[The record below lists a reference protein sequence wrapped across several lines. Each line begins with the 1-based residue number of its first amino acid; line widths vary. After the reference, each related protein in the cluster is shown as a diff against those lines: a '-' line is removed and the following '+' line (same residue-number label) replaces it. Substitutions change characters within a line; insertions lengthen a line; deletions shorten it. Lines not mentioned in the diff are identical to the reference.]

1 MARVSRTLR
10 HRRACS
16 FLGHPG
22 ASAGLTTPPRRACA
36 PTSALRLALPRLP
49 RFPPSSAGASRGCRG
64 LGSGGRRA
72 ALTRLS
78 PCRPPQPGPTPSGT
92 NVGSSGRSPSK
103 AVAARAAGSTVR
115 QRKNASCG
123 TRSAGRTTSAGTG
136 GMWRFY
142 TEDSPGL
149 KVGPVPVLVMS
160 LLFIASVFM
169 LHIWGKY
176 TRS

>member
-1 MARVSRTLR
+1 MTPVGPGDPPLVRVEVGACWAPATSQGTW
-10 HRRACS
+10 RASVFPCPS
-16 FLGHPG
+16 HPQATTFVRLGTIDCRDE
-22 ASAGLTTPPRRACA
+22 SY
-36 PTSALRLALPRLP
+36 SLALQQVLP
-49 RFPPSSAGASRGCRG
+49 TLAP
-64 LGSGGRRA
+64 LVD
-72 ALTRLS
+72 LQVKLS
-78 PCRPPQPGPTPSGT
+78 HPELQDL
-92 NVGSSGRSPSK
+92 
-103 AVAARAAGSTVR
+103 
-115 QRKNASCG
+115 QKNASSS

>member
-1 MARVSRTLR
+1 M
-10 HRRACS
+10 
-16 FLGHPG
+16 
-22 ASAGLTTPPRRACA
+22 
-36 PTSALRLALPRLP
+36 
-49 RFPPSSAGASRGCRG
+49 
-64 LGSGGRRA
+64 
-72 ALTRLS
+72 
-78 PCRPPQPGPTPSGT
+78 PGPTPSGT

-149 KVGPVPVLVMS
+149 KVEREREGQKHQHVVASHVLPTGDLAHNPEDPEALEDVDGATIRKEPGS
-160 LLFIASVFM
+160 L
-169 LHIWGKY
+169 GKPPTSQQHLCRMF
-176 TRS
+176 TRATKCFCVLGH

>member
-1 MARVSRTLR
+1 RAGAGRPRVS
-10 HRRACS
+10 
-16 FLGHPG
+16 
-22 ASAGLTTPPRRACA
+22 
-36 PTSALRLALPRLP
+36 
-49 RFPPSSAGASRGCRG
+49 
-64 LGSGGRRA
+64 SGGPGRSRVPDA
-72 ALTRLS
+72 FGPL
-78 PCRPPQPGPTPSGT
+78 PGP
-92 NVGSSGRSPSK
+92 
-103 AVAARAAGSTVR
+103 VAPR
-115 QRKNASCG
+115 RKNASCG
-123 TRSAGRTTSAGTG
+123 TRSAGRATSTGTG

>member
-1 MARVSRTLR
+1 MSEGRNQAILNLGIFLTESVGVLSREEKTLKR
-10 HRRACS
+10 YMKTIFKDVKRDE
-16 FLGHPG
+16 
-22 ASAGLTTPPRRACA
+22 
-36 PTSALRLALPRLP
+36 TSL
-49 RFPPSSAGASRGCRG
+49 
-64 LGSGGRRA
+64 
-72 ALTRLS
+72 
-78 PCRPPQPGPTPSGT
+78 
-92 NVGSSGRSPSK
+92 VGYS
-103 AVAARAAGSTVR
+103 
-115 QRKNASCG
+115 RKNASCG

>member
-1 MARVSRTLR
+1 MKDAKGLSYFTRSSCSQRNLYRHILGQLRRPRVCEDPASR
-10 HRRACS
+10 
-16 FLGHPG
+16 LGAVPEPD
-22 ASAGLTTPPRRACA
+22 SADA
-36 PTSALRLALPRLP
+36 PSALQLPD
-49 RFPPSSAGASRGCRG
+49 FPHPS
-64 LGSGGRRA
+64 L
-72 ALTRLS
+72 LS
-78 PCRPPQPGPTPSGT
+78 PLFFGISMPGPTPSGT

-149 KVGPVPVLVMS
+149 KV
-160 LLFIASVFM
+160 
-169 LHIWGKY
+169 
-176 TRS
+176 